1 LKGGKRMCFEW
12 DKRYFRELEEK
23 KAKEKLDEM
32 LRKAEEAAQQSGARD
47 SETIP
52 PGVQTEKSL
61 H

>member
-1 LKGGKRMCFEW
+1 MCFEW

-32 LRKAEEAAQQSGARD
+32 LRKAEEAVQQSGARGN
-47 SETIP
+47 EVEMNP
-52 PGVQTEKSL
+52 PGVQTEKTL

>member
-1 LKGGKRMCFEW
+1 MCFEW

-47 SETIP
+47 NETMP

>member
-1 LKGGKRMCFEW
+1 MCFEW

-32 LRKAEEAAQQSGARD
+32 LRKAEEAAQQSGIRG
-47 SETIP
+47 SEAELNP
-52 PGVQTEKSL
+52 PGVQTEKTT

>member
-1 LKGGKRMCFEW
+1 MCFEW

-47 SETIP
+47 TDVEANP
-52 PGVQTEKSL
+52 PGVQTEKTL

>member
-1 LKGGKRMCFEW
+1 MCFEW

-32 LRKAEEAAQQSGARD
+32 LRKAEEAAQQGGARD
-47 SETIP
+47 NEVEANP
-52 PGVQTEKSL
+52 PGVQTEKTL

>member
-1 LKGGKRMCFEW
+1 MCFEW

-32 LRKAEEAAQQSGARD
+32 LRKAEEAAQQSGIRG
-47 SETIP
+47 SEAELNP
-52 PGVQTEKSL
+52 PSVQTEKTT